1 VRFDLVTVVKSQI
14 MDKTKRQPNI
24 AKFVSVYEFPNPHTK
39 TNVCIV
45 HVLQLWEGGSLL
57 EKVMS
62 LIAEGVWNES
72 YAAQAFSQLL
82 FAVKAMHEADGTGA
96 FVHCDIKLDNDF
108 VENETRDAMAICG
121 DFGEVR
127 WLPKAE
133 GNPKYEFQLPRFV
146 GTATYAAPEQ
156 LIADASGNHTY
167 SPAGDMWSMG
177 VTLYCILN
185 SSFPFPRDHGA
196 DLIRRVRAGR
206 HYAFAK
212 GLSADA
218 RDLITQLLSVDA
230 SKRPTAREALEHPWI
245 KRATTGDLAAIR
257 DMMNLATSAAGGAI
271 TPAAASSASAS
282 SVEAA
287 RSLVSGVTAAASGV
301 DSGSGKAKD
310 MAKAMSGGL
319 SAEQFRLVVLKLEEV
334 LGKGF
339 DMESAELTESQ
350 FETVMVKLDIQ
361 GLVIPKLYAVLDV
374 DKSGSLSVKELTS
387 GLAAIT
393 QPSEDRARMVFS
405 MYDKDGDGSVSIAE
419 LADVL
424 KSCVTDDVRLE
435 TIKAQRLVAM
445 LAEIDVEKSGKVT
458 LEQFIEAVRRD
469 PFLAK
474 LMLQPNLHFQRF
486 VETETAAAAE
496 TGPWDVSSLRAAVDE
511 AAADASA

>member
-1 VRFDLVTVVKSQI
+1 

-24 AKFVSVYEFPNPHTK
+24 AKFVAVYEFPNPHAK

-62 LIAEGVWNES
+62 LIAAGVWNEA

-108 VENETRDAMAICG
+108 VDDDSRDAMAICG

-127 WLPKAE
+127 WVPKSAS
-133 GNPKYEFQLPRFV
+133 NPKSEFQLSRFV
-146 GTATYAAPEQ
+146 GTATYASPEQ
-156 LIADASGNHTY
+156 LVPDSAGKHTY
-167 SPAGDMWSMG
+167 SPAADMWSMG

-185 SSFPFPRDHGA
+185 SSFPFPRDHGP
-196 DLIRRVRAGR
+196 DLIRRVKAGR

-212 GLSADA
+212 GVSADA
-218 RDLITQLLSVDA
+218 CDLISKLLSVDA
-230 SKRPTAREALEHPWI
+230 ALRPTASEALKHPWI
-245 KRATTGDLAAIR
+245 KRATTGDLAATR
-257 DMMNLATSAAGGAI
+257 DMMNITTSASGGTIA
-271 TPAAASSASAS
+271 PSAAASASAAT
-282 SVEAA
+282 VEAA
-287 RSLVSGVTAAASGV
+287 RSLVTGVAAAATDV
-301 DSGSGKAKD
+301 HSGSGKAKD
-310 MAKAMSGGL
+310 MAKAMHGGL
-319 SAEQFRLVVLKLEEV
+319 SSEQFRLVVGKLEEV

-339 DMESAELTESQ
+339 DMESAELNEAQ
-350 FETVMVKLDIQ
+350 FETIMTKLDIK
-361 GLVIPKLYAVLDV
+361 GLVIPKLFAVLDT

-393 QPSEDRARMVFS
+393 QPSEGRARMVFS
-405 MYDKDGDGSVSIAE
+405 MYDRDGDGAVSIDE

-435 TIKAQRLVAM
+435 TVKAKRLVAM
-445 LAEIDVEKSGKVT
+445 LAEIDVDGVGLVT
-458 LEQFIEAVRRD
+458 EEQFIEAVRRD

-486 VETETAAAAE
+486 VDTDSTTTEA
-496 TGPWDVSSLRAAVDE
+496 GPWDVSSLRAAVDE
-511 AAADASA
+511 AAGKA